1 MKVVL
6 SIKPQF
12 ANKIFDGTKKFE
24 FRKAIFKNK
33 NVTSVLVY
41 ASSPVQKVIGEFE
54 IGEIYNHDLETLWN
68 KTKEYSGITKEYFYE
83 YFADREKGFAIQ
95 IKNKRKF
102 TNPKSLKEDYN
113 LTPPQSFAYWDS
125 KENSFQETKK
135 SIK

>member
-54 IGEIYNHDLETLWN
+54 IEKIFNLDLKELWD
-68 KTKEYSGITKEYFYE
+68 KTKEYSGITEDYFYE
-83 YFADREKGFAIQ
+83 YFENRNQGFAIQ
-95 IKNKRKF
+95 IKNKKKF
-102 TNPKSLKEDYN
+102 EEPKCLKADYN
-113 LTPPQSFAYWDS
+113 LTPPQSFAYWS
-125 KENSFQETKK
+125 NE
-135 SIK
+135 

>member
-24 FRKAIFKNK
+24 FRKAIFKNQ

-54 IGEIYNHDLETLWN
+54 IGEIFNFDLKTLWD
-68 KTKEYSGITKEYFYE
+68 KTKEHSGITEDYFYE
-83 YFADREKGFAIQ
+83 YFENREQGFAIQ
-95 IKNKRKF
+95 IKNQVRFTKPKCLRK
-102 TNPKSLKEDYN
+102 DYN
-113 LTPPQSFAYWDS
+113 LTPPQSFSYWNS
-125 KENSFQETKK
+125 KE
-135 SIK
+135 

>member
-24 FRKAIFKNK
+24 FRKAIFKNQ

-54 IGEIYNHDLETLWN
+54 IEKIINLDLKELWD
-68 KTKEYSGITKEYFYE
+68 KTKEYSGITEDYFYQ
-83 YFADREKGFAIQ
+83 YFENREQGFAIQ
-95 IKNKRKF
+95 IKNKKRF
-102 TNPKSLKEDYN
+102 ENPKCLKTDYN
-113 LTPPQSFAYWDS
+113 LTPPQSFAYWS
-125 KENSFQETKK
+125 NEK
-135 SIK
+135 I

>member
-24 FRKAIFKNK
+24 FRKAIFKNQ

-54 IGEIYNHDLETLWN
+54 IGEIFNFDLKTLWD
-68 KTKEYSGITKEYFYE
+68 KTKEHSGITEDYFYE
-83 YFADREKGFAIQ
+83 YFENREQGFAIQ
-95 IKNKRKF
+95 IKNQVRF
-102 TNPKSLKEDYN
+102 TIPKCLREDYN
-113 LTPPQSFAYWDS
+113 LTPPQSFAYWNS
-125 KENSFQETKK
+125 KE
-135 SIK
+135 

>member
-24 FRKAIFKNK
+24 FRKAIFKNQ

-54 IGEIYNHDLETLWN
+54 IEKIFNLDLKELWD
-68 KTKEYSGITKEYFYE
+68 KTKEYSGITEDYFYE
-83 YFADREKGFAIQ
+83 YFENREHGFAIE
-95 IKNKRKF
+95 IKNKRRF
-102 TNPKSLKEDYN
+102 ENPKCLKEDYN
-113 LTPPQSFAYWDS
+113 LTPPQSFAYWS
-125 KENSFQETKK
+125 NE
-135 SIK
+135 

>member
-24 FRKAIFKNK
+24 FRKAIFKNQ

-54 IGEIYNHDLETLWN
+54 IGEIFNFDLKTLWD
-68 KTKEYSGITKEYFYE
+68 KTKDHSGITEDYFYE
-83 YFADREKGFAIQ
+83 YFADRKNGFAIQ
-95 IKNKRKF
+95 IKNKKRF
-102 TNPKSLKEDYN
+102 ATPKSLKEDYN
-113 LTPPQSFAYWDS
+113 LTPPQSFAYF
-125 KENSFQETKK
+125 NSEE
-135 SIK
+135 

>member
-24 FRKAIFKNK
+24 FRKAIFKNQ

-54 IGEIYNHDLETLWN
+54 IEKIFNLNLKELWD
-68 KTKEYSGITKEYFYE
+68 KTKEYSGITEDYFYE
-83 YFADREKGFAIQ
+83 YFENREQGFAIQ
-95 IKNKRKF
+95 IKNKKRF
-102 TNPKSLKEDYN
+102 TNPKCLKTEYN
-113 LTPPQSFAYWDS
+113 LTPPQSFAYWS
-125 KENSFQETKK
+125 NEK
-135 SIK
+135 

>member
-24 FRKAIFKNK
+24 FRKAIFKNQ

-54 IGEIYNHDLETLWN
+54 IEKIFNLDLKELWD
-68 KTKEYSGITKEYFYE
+68 KTKEYSGITEDYFYQ
-83 YFADREKGFAIQ
+83 YFENREQGFAIQ
-95 IKNKRKF
+95 IKNKKRF
-102 TNPKSLKEDYN
+102 ENPKCLKTDYN
-113 LTPPQSFAYWDS
+113 LTPPQSFAYWS
-125 KENSFQETKK
+125 NE
-135 SIK
+135 

>member
-24 FRKAIFKNK
+24 FRKAIFKNQ

-54 IGEIYNHDLETLWN
+54 IGEIFNFDLETLWN
-68 KTKEYSGITKEYFYE
+68 KTKEHSGITEDYFYE
-83 YFADREKGFAIQ
+83 YFADKKNGFAIQ
-95 IKNKRKF
+95 IKNKKRY
-102 TNPKSLKEDYN
+102 TVPKNLKEDFN
-113 LTPPQSFAYWDS
+113 LTPPQSFAY
-125 KENSFQETKK
+125 
-135 SIK
+135 IK

>member
-24 FRKAIFKNK
+24 FRKAIFKNQ

-54 IGEIYNHDLETLWN
+54 IEKIFNLDLKELWD
-68 KTKEYSGITKEYFYE
+68 KTKDHSGITEAYFYE
-83 YFADREKGFAIQ
+83 YFENREQGFAIQ
-95 IKNKRKF
+95 IKNKRRF
-102 TNPKSLKEDYN
+102 ENPKCLKTDYN
-113 LTPPQSFAYWDS
+113 LTPPQSFAYWS
-125 KENSFQETKK
+125 NE
-135 SIK
+135 

>member
-12 ANKIFDGTKKFE
+12 ANKIFDGTKRFE

-54 IGEIYNHDLETLWN
+54 IEKIFNLDLKELWD
-68 KTKEYSGITKEYFYE
+68 KTKDYSGITEAYFYE
-83 YFADREKGFAIQ
+83 YFENRQQGFAIQ
-95 IKNKRKF
+95 IKNKKKF
-102 TNPKSLKEDYN
+102 EKPKCLKADYN
-113 LTPPQSFAYWDS
+113 LTPPQSFAYYWS
-125 KENSFQETKK
+125 NEK
-135 SIK
+135 

>member
-24 FRKAIFKNK
+24 FRKAIFKNQ

-54 IGEIYNHDLETLWN
+54 IAEIFNLDLKTLWD
-68 KTKEYSGITKEYFYE
+68 KTKEYSGITEEYFYE
-83 YFADREKGFAIQ
+83 YFENREQGFAIQ
-95 IKNKRKF
+95 IKNKKKF
-102 TNPKSLKEDYN
+102 ENPKCLKTDYN
-113 LTPPQSFAYWDS
+113 LTPPQSFAYWS
-125 KENSFQETKK
+125 NE
-135 SIK
+135 

>member
-24 FRKAIFKNK
+24 FRKAIFKNQ

-54 IGEIYNHDLETLWN
+54 IGEIFNFDLKTLWD
-68 KTKEYSGITKEYFYE
+68 KTKEHSGITEDFSMNILLIENTDLQFKLSTN
-83 YFADREKGFAIQ
+83 KNLKIQ
-95 IKNKRKF
+95 N
-102 TNPKSLKEDYN
+102 
-113 LTPPQSFAYWDS
+113 A
-125 KENSFQETKK
+125 
-135 SIK
+135 

>member
-12 ANKIFDGTKKFE
+12 ANKIFDGSKKFE

-54 IGEIYNHDLETLWN
+54 IGEIFNFDLETLWD
-68 KTKEYSGITKEYFYE
+68 KTKEHSGITEDYFYE
-83 YFADREKGFAIQ
+83 YFADRKRGFAIQ
-95 IKNKRKF
+95 IKNNMRY
-102 TNPKSLKEDYN
+102 TVPKNLKEDFN
-113 LTPPQSFAYWDS
+113 LTPPQSFAY
-125 KENSFQETKK
+125 
-135 SIK
+135 IK

>member
-24 FRKAIFKNK
+24 FRKAIFKNQ

-54 IGEIYNHDLETLWN
+54 IGEILKFDLKTLWE
-68 KTKEYSGITKEYFYE
+68 KTKEHSGITEEYFYE
-83 YFADREKGFAIQ
+83 YFADKKHGFAIQ
-95 IKNKRKF
+95 IKHKKRF
-102 TNPKSLKEDYN
+102 AIPKSLKEDYN
-113 LTPPQSFAYWDS
+113 LTPPQSFSYW
-125 KENSFQETKK
+125 NSNE
-135 SIK
+135 